1 MPTEKPRITIT
12 MTEDEFKRVEA
23 YRFETRQK
31 NQTQAIL
38 SLVRLGLED
47 YIETSPDLEG
57 PRDEKEKVYPK
68 IYVAAKI
75 PDGTEY
81 AAGRNE
87 ILLTLAHE
95 LTHYFQWYLIEDEK
109 RSDRGLEI
117 QAGKY
122 ARRIVDEYLNA

>member
-47 YIETSPDLEG
+47 YIETSPDPEG
-57 PRDEKEKVYPK
+57 PRDEKEALFMELFGRLTDDHKKFLIAVMKVLL
-68 IYVAAKI
+68 
-75 PDGTEY
+75 EQ
-81 AAGRNE
+81 GR
-87 ILLTLAHE
+87 
-95 LTHYFQWYLIEDEK
+95 
-109 RSDRGLEI
+109 
-117 QAGKY
+117 
-122 ARRIVDEYLNA
+122 

>member
-57 PRDEKEKVYPK
+57 PRDEKETLFMDLFGRLTDDHKRFLIAVMKVLL
-68 IYVAAKI
+68 
-75 PDGTEY
+75 EQ
-81 AAGRNE
+81 GR
-87 ILLTLAHE
+87 
-95 LTHYFQWYLIEDEK
+95 
-109 RSDRGLEI
+109 
-117 QAGKY
+117 
-122 ARRIVDEYLNA
+122 

>member
-47 YIETSPDLEG
+47 YIETSPDPEG
-57 PRDEKEKVYPK
+57 PRDEKEALFMELFGQLTDEQKKFLIAVMKVLL
-68 IYVAAKI
+68 
-75 PDGTEY
+75 EQ
-81 AAGRNE
+81 GR
-87 ILLTLAHE
+87 
-95 LTHYFQWYLIEDEK
+95 
-109 RSDRGLEI
+109 
-117 QAGKY
+117 
-122 ARRIVDEYLNA
+122 

>member
-47 YIETSPDLEG
+47 YIETSPDPEG
-57 PRDEKEKVYPK
+57 PRDEKEALFMELFGRLTDDHKRFLIAVMKVLL
-68 IYVAAKI
+68 
-75 PDGTEY
+75 EQ
-81 AAGRNE
+81 GR
-87 ILLTLAHE
+87 
-95 LTHYFQWYLIEDEK
+95 
-109 RSDRGLEI
+109 
-117 QAGKY
+117 
-122 ARRIVDEYLNA
+122 